1 MVCGLYRQKAREMT
15 EILVRMARDEN
26 DIEAART
33 LCEEWLD
40 WHWKN
45 YPPDWPT
52 GADHPMDPE
61 KFRATLHDL
70 PELHKRPLGGIL
82 VASVNGN
89 PAGCVMYLPA
99 GPGVAEFKRMFVSVA
114 GRGNGLG
121 RKLLEGM
128 FEQMVADGYES
139 VFFSSA
145 TFLTHAR
152 TMYENAGFVGMP
164 HPQDFPGAW
173 RDKVYFMK
181 RALV

>member
-1 MVCGLYRQKAREMT
+1 MT

-26 DIEAART
+26 DIEAARG

-45 YPPDWPT
+45 YPTDWPT

-61 KFRATLHDL
+61 KFKAILGVL
-70 PELHKRPLGGIL
+70 PEMHKRPQGGIL
-82 VASVNGN
+82 VAFVNGI
-89 PAGCVMYLPA
+89 PAGCVMYGQA

-121 RKLLEGM
+121 RKLLEVM
-128 FEQMVADGYES
+128 FEQMAADGYES

-145 TFLTHAR
+145 RFLTHAR
-152 TMYENAGFVGMP
+152 AMYESAGFADMP
-164 HPQDFPGAW
+164 HPQGFPEVW

-181 RALV
+181 RSLV